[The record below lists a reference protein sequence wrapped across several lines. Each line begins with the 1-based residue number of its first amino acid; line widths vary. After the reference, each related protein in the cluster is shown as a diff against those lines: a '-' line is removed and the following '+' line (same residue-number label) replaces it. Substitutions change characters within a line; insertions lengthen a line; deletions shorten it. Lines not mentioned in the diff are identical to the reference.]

1 MPALK
6 KVIYTIELMDPD
18 TKFWHASR
26 SFVKDESNPDG
37 DQDAEDY
44 RVEQIRQGIPA
55 EYIRVSSSNMHFT
68 VSAP

>member
-6 KVIYTIELMDPD
+6 KTLYTIELQDPD
-18 TKFWHASR
+18 TGFWHAAKT
-26 SFVKDESNPDG
+26 FIKDESNPNG

-44 RVEQIRQGIPA
+44 RVDQIRQGIPT
-55 EYIRVSSSNMHFT
+55 ERIRIMDSKFNFS